1 MARLDGKV
9 ALVTGAARGIG
20 AAIAERLAADGAAV
34 AINYAHSDR
43 DAAAVAQRITQ
54 RGGRA
59 ATLKADVSAPAQARA
74 LVAETVETFGRLD
87 ILVNNAGTIQFAPID
102 GVDETQVQTQFAV
115 NVTGPVFMT
124 QAAAG
129 RFPGEGGRVINVSSV
144 VATRALAGTSV
155 YAATK
160 SAIDALTRVWAAELG
175 PRGVTVN
182 AVAPG
187 PVATDM
193 MRRNGM
199 TDEGRQFM
207 ISRTPL
213 GRIGEPADV
222 ADVVAVLASP
232 DARWITGHVLEA
244 SGGISP

>member
-1 MARLDGKV
+1 MSRLEGKV

-43 DAAAVAQRITQ
+43 DAEALADRIVQ
-54 RGGRA
+54 QGGRA
-59 ATLKADVSAPAQARA
+59 TAIRADVSGAAEARA
-74 LVAETVETFGRLD
+74 LVEKTFEAFGRFD
-87 ILVNNAGTIQFAPID
+87 ILVNNAGTVQFAPID
-102 GVDETQVQTQFAV
+102 NVDEAQVRTQFAV
-115 NVTGPVFMT
+115 NVNGPVFAT
-124 QAAAG
+124 QAAAA
-129 RFPGEGGRVINVSSV
+129 RFPRDGGRVINVSSV

-187 PVATDM
+187 PVATAM
-193 MRRNGM
+193 MKRNGL
-199 TDEGRQFM
+199 TDEGRRAM
-207 ISRTPL
+207 IARTPL

-222 ADVVAVLASP
+222 ADVVAFLASP
-232 DARWITGHVLEA
+232 DARWITGQVLEA
-244 SGGISP
+244 SGGINP